1 MNNIVAEETLRKFLD
16 AYENKE
22 HGDYFYNHSTE
33 ITEAIEIAYR
43 NLANLNGNTI
53 YEEVPDAERKKAV
66 FMYAGRG
73 VFSS

>member
-1 MNNIVAEETLRKFLD
+1 MNNIVAEKTLREFLN
-16 AYENKE
+16 ACENDE

-43 NLANLNGNTI
+43 YLANLNGNTM
-53 YEEVPDAERKKAV
+53 YEEVPDAERKKEV